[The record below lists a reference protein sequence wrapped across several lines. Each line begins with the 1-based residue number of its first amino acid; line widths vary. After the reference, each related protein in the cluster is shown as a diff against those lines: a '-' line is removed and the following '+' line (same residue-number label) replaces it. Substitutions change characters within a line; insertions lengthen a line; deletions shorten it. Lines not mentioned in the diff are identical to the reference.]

1 MTTCNVPN
9 NVVSRQPFGEF
20 DLFYIT
26 GVQCLRLLALTQVA
40 SLMKHGSRVI
50 DWPLFKGTRNKCT
63 YIEKTISAAN
73 FTVKCMS
80 CVILL
85 LT

>member
-40 SLMKHGSRVI
+40 SLMKQI
-50 DWPLFKGTRNKCT
+50 DWPLFKGTRKKCT
-63 YIEKTISAAN
+63 YIEKTISAAY